1 MNFFVLNDDVKSIIA
16 KHLQSDCTIRITISS
31 IIMIFKKYYLER
43 LCLMMIF
50 IKLQNYR
57 MMILKMQK
65 YTRFIKISMT
75 LYILVVHVV
84 VHVVLEKTNDDF
96 KKKNCFLLY
105 ILVVHVAVH
114 VVLWYFKEFHVKI

>member
-1 MNFFVLNDDVKSIIA
+1 
-16 KHLQSDCTIRITISS
+16 
-31 IIMIFKKYYLER
+31 
-43 LCLMMIF
+43 
-50 IKLQNYR
+50 